1 MILYFLSWGAALT
14 RHSQA
19 LPHWLDQQGLRMGW
33 ALHTVVLA
41 LMLPLLSIWP
51 ASLAEDLLS
60 VIAWGCVTLV
70 LTGPQRLEAL
80 INLVAVR
87 VFAILLLG
95 IAVVLSGNQ
104 IPGLQ
109 LLEHEHWCYHALLSL
124 HIIGVVAGYI
134 SLVGPVLP
142 APCFSMRNG
151 N

>member
-1 MILYFLSWGAALT
+1 M
-14 RHSQA
+14 
-19 LPHWLDQQGLRMGW
+19 
-33 ALHTVVLA
+33 
-41 LMLPLLSIWP
+41 LSI
-51 ASLAEDLLS
+51 
-60 VIAWGCVTLV
+60 
-70 LTGPQRLEAL
+70 PQRLEAL
-80 INLVAVR
+80 LNPVVVR

-95 IAVVLSGNQ
+95 IAVVLSGSQ

-124 HIIGVVAGYI
+124 HIVGVVAGYI